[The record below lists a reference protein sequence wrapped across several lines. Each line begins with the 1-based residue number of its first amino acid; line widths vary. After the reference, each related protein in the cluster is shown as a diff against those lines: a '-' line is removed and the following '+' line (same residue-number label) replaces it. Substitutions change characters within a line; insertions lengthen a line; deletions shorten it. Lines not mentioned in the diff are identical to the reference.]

1 MRKEEFLDKRLP
13 DWFKQRMPRAGEIS
27 DVSSVLVDLKLNTV
41 CQSAICPNMCQC
53 FARKTATFMIMGS
66 ICTRNCTF
74 CAIAKGKPSELEA
87 DEPERIAAAVG
98 RLSLKYVVITSVT
111 RDDLSDGG
119 AAHFAKTIEAIHS
132 ACPETLVEVLVPDF
146 QGLSSALET
155 VADARPAVINHN
167 IETVPRLYKEVRP
180 LANYHRSLD
189 LISKIKEIDSRIVT
203 KSGIMLGLGET
214 REEVLEAMKDL
225 RFSGCNL
232 LTLGQYL
239 APSSQHHPVVSY
251 VTPDEFS
258 SYVRPGLDMGFS
270 GVASAPLVR
279 SSYRAVELF
288 REAQSKHPS
297 GN

>member
-1 MRKEEFLDKRLP
+1 
-13 DWFKQRMPRAGEIS
+13 
-27 DVSSVLVDLKLNTV
+27 
-41 CQSAICPNMCQC
+41 MCQC
-53 FARKTATFMIMGS
+53 FARKTATFMIMGN

-132 ACPETLVEVLVPDF
+132 TCPETLVEVLVPDF

-180 LANYHRSLD
+180 LANYHRSL
-189 LISKIKEIDSRIVT
+189 E
-203 KSGIMLGLGET
+203 KSI
-214 REEVLEAMKDL
+214 REL
-225 RFSGCNL
+225 
-232 LTLGQYL
+232 
-239 APSSQHHPVVSY
+239 
-251 VTPDEFS
+251 
-258 SYVRPGLDMGFS
+258 
-270 GVASAPLVR
+270 
-279 SSYRAVELF
+279 
-288 REAQSKHPS
+288 
-297 GN
+297 

>member
-189 LISKIKEIDSRIVT
+189 LISKINGDC
-203 KSGIMLGLGET
+203 LT
-214 REEVLEAMKDL
+214 RNSE
-225 RFSGCNL
+225 
-232 LTLGQYL
+232 
-239 APSSQHHPVVSY
+239 
-251 VTPDEFS
+251 
-258 SYVRPGLDMGFS
+258 
-270 GVASAPLVR
+270 
-279 SSYRAVELF
+279 
-288 REAQSKHPS
+288 
-297 GN
+297 

>member
-1 MRKEEFLDKRLP
+1 MDKRLP
-13 DWFKQRMPRAGEIS
+13 DWFRQRMPRAGEMA
-27 DVSSVLVDLKLNTV
+27 DVSSVLADLKLNTV

-53 FARKTATFMIMGS
+53 FARKTATFMIMGN

-239 APSSQHHPVVSY
+239 APSSQHHQVVSY

-288 REAQSKHPS
+288 REAQLKDPS

>member
-1 MRKEEFLDKRLP
+1 MDKRLP
-13 DWFKQRMPRAGEIS
+13 DWFKQRMPRAGEMA
-27 DVSSVLVDLKLNTV
+27 DVSSVLADLKLNTV

-53 FARKTATFMIMGS
+53 FARKTATFMIMGN

-239 APSSQHHPVVSY
+239 APSSQHHQVVSY

-288 REAQSKHPS
+288 REAQLKDPS

>member
-1 MRKEEFLDKRLP
+1 MDKRLP

-27 DVSSVLVDLKLNTV
+27 DVSSVLADLKLNTV

-53 FARKTATFMIMGS
+53 FARKTATFMIMGN

-239 APSSQHHPVVSY
+239 APSSQHHQVVSY

-288 REAQSKHPS
+288 REAQLKDPS

>member
-13 DWFKQRMPRAGEIS
+13 DWFRQRMPRAGEMA
-27 DVSSVLVDLKLNTV
+27 DVSSVLADLKLNTV

-53 FARKTATFMIMGS
+53 FARKTATFMIMGN

-239 APSSQHHPVVSY
+239 APSSQHHQVVSY

>member
-1 MRKEEFLDKRLP
+1 MDKRLP
-13 DWFKQRMPRAGEIS
+13 DWFRQRMPRAGEMA
-27 DVSSVLVDLKLNTV
+27 DVSSVLADLKLNTV

-132 ACPETLVEVLVPDF
+132 ACPETLVEILVPDF

-167 IETVPRLYKEVRP
+167 IETVPGLYKEVRP

-239 APSSQHHPVVSY
+239 APSSQHHQVVSY

>member
-1 MRKEEFLDKRLP
+1 MDKRLP
-13 DWFKQRMPRAGEIS
+13 DWFRQRMPRAGEMA
-27 DVSSVLVDLKLNTV
+27 DVSSVLADLKLNTV

-53 FARKTATFMIMGS
+53 FARKTATFMIMGN

-132 ACPETLVEVLVPDF
+132 ACPETKVEVLVPDF

-155 VADARPAVINHN
+155 VADAGPAVINHN

-239 APSSQHHPVVSY
+239 APSSQHHQVVSY

-288 REAQSKHPS
+288 REAQLKDPS

>member
-1 MRKEEFLDKRLP
+1 MDKRLP

-27 DVSSVLVDLKLNTV
+27 DVSSVLADLKLNTV

>member
-1 MRKEEFLDKRLP
+1 
-13 DWFKQRMPRAGEIS
+13 MPRAGEMA
-27 DVSSVLVDLKLNTV
+27 DVSSVLADLKLNTV

-53 FARKTATFMIMGS
+53 FARKTATFMIMGN

-239 APSSQHHPVVSY
+239 APSSQHHQVVSY

-288 REAQSKHPS
+288 REAQLKDPS

>member
-1 MRKEEFLDKRLP
+1 MDKRLP